1 MADQRI
7 KGQEVQI
14 QLIQGGQVLAAF
26 NAIGSFSDTQ
36 KSEKI
41 EQGYLGETTNRHD
54 DIFNG
59 FDGNFNFHME
69 NSAWTQFAIAVRAR
83 QRRQQPDLVFN
94 IVRSDLYPNGETFTR
109 TYPDVKFGPLPNNI
123 GGRGDYVE
131 GTIDFSSDEVDDNQ
145 QSIL

>member
-1 MADQRI
+1 MADQRL
-7 KGQEVQI
+7 KGQETQI
-14 QLIQGGQVLAAF
+14 QVIQGGTVVAAF

-36 KSEKI
+36 KSEKL

-69 NSAWTQFAIAVRAR
+69 NNSWAAFASAMRAR
-83 QRRQQPDLVFN
+83 QRRAQPDLVFN
-94 IVRSDLYPNGETFTR
+94 IVRADSFPNGQSFTR
-109 TYPDVKFGPLPNNI
+109 TYQDVKFGPLPNNI

-131 GTIDFSSDEVDDNQ
+131 GTIDFSCDEVDDN
-145 QSIL
+145 SETIL